1 MVYRL
6 RIRDESGVILPIS
19 LFVLFLFSLIT
30 MYAVTKFEMEK
41 RSLAHIEETYDLE
54 LLLLMAYRDLEKQF
68 TKDPAK
74 KQGQFQ
80 YEYGFVNFRLLDETG
95 NSYLF
100 LFECYSESG
109 ELFMELSMPK

>member
-1 MVYRL
+1 
-6 RIRDESGVILPIS
+6 
-19 LFVLFLFSLIT
+19 

-80 YEYGFVNFRLLDETG
+80 YEYGFVNFQLLDETG
-95 NSYLF
+95 SRCLF
-100 LFECYSESG
+100 LF
-109 ELFMELSMPK
+109 LSSFGVSKCSTNVCVKKRT